1 MGQTVSSTDFIWQY
15 TEQPHSNRRKAIL
28 EKYPEIKQLF
38 GVDPSLKYV
47 TIASVFA
54 QIFLAYLLK
63 DSSWFLIF
71 FQAYFV
77 GGVFNHAL
85 TLAIH
90 EISHNAAFGN
100 HCPMTN
106 RFFGMFVNLPIIAPM
121 SISFKKYHVEH
132 HRYLG
137 EDGLD
142 TDVPTDFEAKFFT
155 SPIRKLMWLFL
166 QPAFYSLR
174 AGTQGT
180 IPTNRKEGVTN
191 TREQR

>member
-15 TEQPHSNRRKAIL
+15 TE
-28 EKYPEIKQLF
+28 QLF

-174 AGTQGT
+174 AGRTRCNT
-180 IPTNRKEGVTN
+180 PTNKHEEVTN
-191 TREQR
+191 AREQNMESAT